1 MFISKLRF
9 PKKVSIVT
17 ILNRRYG
24 NQGIKIYRTVEK
36 LDFKLKK
43 TRCDINFLQNCISN
57 NLTPTF
63 VRFRLYKND
72 LHSTHMYR
80 NFQKKLLEKELKSK
94 RSQERIISHQLDVS
108 KENLRCIVSIFDYAH
123 LTQLISTSNNKKI
136 NSVNKTQERKL
147 FKLGL
152 RAYNHEH
159 KIDPNK
165 VIFNYSSRRL
175 KQEEINA
182 LTNGL
187 KFGLPPKKNKL
198 LSTFPGLW
206 ETFPWSQKQP
216 DLQ

>member
-43 TRCDINFLQNCISN
+43 TRCDINFLQSCISN
-57 NLTPTF
+57 NLAPTF

-80 NFQKKLLEKELKSK
+80 NFQKNLLEKELKSK

-108 KENLRCIVSIFDYAH
+108 KENLRCIVSTFDFVH

-136 NSVNKTQERKL
+136 NSVNTTQERKL

-175 KQEEINA
+175 NQDEINA
-182 LTNGL
+182 LANGL
-187 KFGLPPKKNKL
+187 KFG
-198 LSTFPGLW
+198 
-206 ETFPWSQKQP
+206 
-216 DLQ
+216 